1 MMGEAP
7 CGPGGKGDPTSDRR
21 GRRMLGAAFLYPQ
34 GSPLVA
40 CNEGPAVGMV
50 QVRQVT
56 AVMLSSSSS
65 SVVFPLLINVVGLD
79 PTQLMHV
86 DLSPVPIPS

>member
-50 QVRQVT
+50 QVT
-56 AVMLSSSSS
+56 AVMLSFSSS
-65 SVVFPLLINVVGLD
+65 SVVFPVLINVVGLD

>member
-1 MMGEAP
+1 
-7 CGPGGKGDPTSDRR
+7 
-21 GRRMLGAAFLYPQ
+21 MLGAAFLYPQ

-56 AVMLSSSSS
+56 AVMLSSSS
-65 SVVFPLLINVVGLD
+65 VVFPVLINVVGLD